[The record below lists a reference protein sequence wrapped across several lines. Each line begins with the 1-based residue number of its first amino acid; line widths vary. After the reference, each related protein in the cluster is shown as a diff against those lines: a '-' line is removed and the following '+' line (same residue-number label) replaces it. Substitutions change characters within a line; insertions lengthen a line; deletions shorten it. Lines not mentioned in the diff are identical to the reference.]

1 MVFNATFNNILADFK
16 TTKAN
21 NLLHKMVMCEN
32 DSTTQHTDLTNHK
45 VIHTNVIT

>member
-21 NLLHKMVMCEN
+21 NLLQKMVLQQ
-32 DSTTQHTDLTNHK
+32 QH
-45 VIHTNVIT
+45 